1 MPTFQTP
8 EPIGVRV
15 CLQAG
20 AVAIRTS
27 TTGVTSVE
35 VQPADPASQADVAAT
50 SATRVDCDRGR
61 LTIEAPHHKW
71 WQAFGGGASVAVTVE
86 VPEGSRLELQGGAVD
101 FDCTGRYGETRIQI
115 ASGHVVLGTTGPI
128 KADTAS
134 GDVVA
139 DRVLGDLRVRSASG
153 NVRVG
158 EVTGT
163 VDVKSASGNVTL
175 GQTGGDVRL
184 IGASSD
190 VNLDRALSS
199 VGIKLASGNVRIGSA
214 VRGSISLHAASG
226 GLELGVPEGTAAKLD
241 VTSGSG
247 RVHSSLPPATG
258 PAPAD
263 QLLEVHVRTG
273 SGDVL
278 VHRA

>member
-1 MPTFQTP
+1 
-8 EPIGVRV
+8 
-15 CLQAG
+15 
-20 AVAIRTS
+20 
-27 TTGVTSVE
+27 
-35 VQPADPASQADVAAT
+35 
-50 SATRVDCDRGR
+50 
-61 LTIEAPHHKW
+61 
-71 WQAFGGGASVAVTVE
+71 
-86 VPEGSRLELQGGAVD
+86 EGSRLELQGGSVE

-115 ASGHVVLGTTGPI
+115 AAGRVVLHTCGTV
-128 KADTAS
+128 KAD
-134 GDVVA
+134 
-139 DRVLGDLRVRSASG
+139 SASG
-153 NVRVG
+153 NVVVG

-190 VNLDRALSS
+190 INLDRALSS

-214 VRGSISLHAASG
+214 LRGSVSLHAASG

-258 PAPAD
+258 PDPAD
-263 QLLEVHVRTG
+263 QLLEVPVRTG
-273 SGDVL
+273 SGDVR

>member
-1 MPTFQTP
+1 MPTFSTP

-20 AVAIRTS
+20 TVVIRTS
-27 TTGVTSVE
+27 TNGATTVE
-35 VQPADPASQADVAAT
+35 VHPADPTSQGDLAAA
-50 SATRVDCDRGR
+50 SATRVDCSRGR
-61 LTIEAPHHKW
+61 LTIEAPRHKW
-71 WQAFGGGASVAVTVE
+71 WHAFGGAACVAVTVE
-86 VPEGSRLELQGGAVD
+86 VPEGSRLELQGGSVE

-115 ASGHVVLGTTGPI
+115 AAGRVVLHTCGTV

-134 GDVVA
+134 GDVVVE
-139 DRVLGDLRVRSASG
+139 RVLGDLRVRSASG

-190 VNLDRALSS
+190 INLDRALSS

-214 VRGSISLHAASG
+214 LRGSVSLHAASG

-258 PAPAD
+258 PDPAD

-273 SGDVL
+273 SGDVR